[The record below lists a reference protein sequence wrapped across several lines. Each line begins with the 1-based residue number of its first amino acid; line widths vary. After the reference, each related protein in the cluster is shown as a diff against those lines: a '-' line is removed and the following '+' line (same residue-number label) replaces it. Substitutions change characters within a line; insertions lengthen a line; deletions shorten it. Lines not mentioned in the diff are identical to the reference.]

1 MRLCMDIPSSSGSA
15 SLLLLELTPEFLY
28 KLIQVVSQ
36 SIFKSCNISC
46 CREAR
51 LAGSVLANI
60 WIYLFYHLYFFCQKM
75 KGKMGPGQ
83 SGTRLEWGF
92 SGVEWV

>member
-1 MRLCMDIPSSSGSA
+1 MQLCTDIPSSSGSA

-46 CREAR
+46 Q
-51 LAGSVLANI
+51 AGRVCTGQHTDLHFLPS
-60 WIYLFYHLYFFCQKM
+60 LFFFAK
-75 KGKMGPGQ
+75 K
-83 SGTRLEWGF
+83 
-92 SGVEWV
+92 

>member
-1 MRLCMDIPSSSGSA
+1 MQLCMDIPSSSGSA

-60 WIYLFYHLYFFCQKM
+60 WIYLFYLLYFFLPKNE
-75 KGKMGPGQ
+75 GENG
-83 SGTRLEWGF
+83 SRSEWDKAR
-92 SGVEWV
+92 VWVQWC